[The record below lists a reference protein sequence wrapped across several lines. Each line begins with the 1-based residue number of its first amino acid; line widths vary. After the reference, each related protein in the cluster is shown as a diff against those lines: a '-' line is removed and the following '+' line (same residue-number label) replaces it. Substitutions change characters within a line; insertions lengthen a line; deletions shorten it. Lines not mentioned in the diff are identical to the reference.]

1 MLQNIKLTE
10 RTKEQLEL
18 ENDTL
23 RQLLHDYVAQVELL
37 KKVFNEQALEWTEE
51 KQHLL
56 SQLEQL
62 KLTDQ
67 TGS

>member
-1 MLQNIKLTE
+1 MLENIKLTE
-10 RTKEQLEL
+10 RTKQQLEM

-37 KKVFNEQALEWTEE
+37 KKVFNEQALEWSAE

-67 TGS
+67 SS

>member
-1 MLQNIKLTE
+1 MLENIKLTE
-10 RTKEQLEL
+10 RTKQQLEM

-37 KKVFNEQALEWTEE
+37 KKVFNEQALEWSTE
-51 KQHLL
+51 KQQLL

-62 KLTDQ
+62 KLAN
-67 TGS
+67 

>member
-1 MLQNIKLTE
+1 MLENIKLTE
-10 RTKEQLEL
+10 RTKQQLEM

-37 KKVFNEQALEWTEE
+37 KKVFNEQALEWSTE

-67 TGS
+67 SN